1 MDFDFEIYKNKN
13 FSSLCKDIVSNSE
26 NRKSFIEGEI
36 KKIISLATTVSEAM
50 VIYPLVTGLID
61 AGTKNDEQLIKL
73 AGVLQKIVSKGEDSS
88 DGSLLITEEEKKQ
101 LLELQ
106 DFSIDIEDI
115 KEKSKIPTSKNEIE
129 ESVNN
134 H

>member
-26 NRKSFIEGEI
+26 KRKSFIEGEI

-88 DGSLLITEEEKKQ
+88 DVSLLITEEEKKQ